1 MNPPTRSS
9 LAGIRQAAD
18 NLAPILSV
26 TPLVRSELLSRA
38 LDADV
43 WLKNETVTPISSFK
57 IRGAAHAAIL
67 ARESGSRGL
76 VTSSTGNHGQGVAY
90 AGRLLDMPADIFLPD
105 PANAVKAGMI
115 RAFGGTVHEVGEDFD
130 IAKEAALAYAA
141 ERELSFVNDG
151 EDVSV
156 MDGAGTIGLEI
167 CNQLDSPDIVLIPMG
182 GGNLASGCCTAIKAL
197 SPNTRVIT
205 VQAKGSPALTESFHQ
220 GRAVERPCDTVADG
234 LITRVPPQLAL
245 HTLFEHLDDAWLES
259 DD

>member
-1 MNPPTRSS
+1 MNASTRCS
-9 LAGIRQAAD
+9 LAGIRQAAV
-18 NLAPILSV
+18 NLDTIVSN

-57 IRGAAHAAIL
+57 IRGAANAAIL
-67 ARESGSRGL
+67 AREGGSEGL

-90 AGRLLDMPADIFLPD
+90 AGRLLGMPADIFLPN
-105 PANAVKAGMI
+105 PANTLKAGMI

-130 IAKEAALAYAA
+130 VAKVAALAYAA
-141 ERELSFVNDG
+141 ERGLSFVIDG

-167 CNQLDSPDIVLIPMG
+167 CNQLENPDIVLIPMG

-197 SPNTRVIT
+197 SPHTRVIT
-205 VQAKGSPALTESFHQ
+205 IQAKGSPALTESFRQ
-220 GRAVERPCDTVADG
+220 GKARFA
-234 LITRVPPQLAL
+234 
-245 HTLFEHLDDAWLES
+245 
-259 DD
+259 